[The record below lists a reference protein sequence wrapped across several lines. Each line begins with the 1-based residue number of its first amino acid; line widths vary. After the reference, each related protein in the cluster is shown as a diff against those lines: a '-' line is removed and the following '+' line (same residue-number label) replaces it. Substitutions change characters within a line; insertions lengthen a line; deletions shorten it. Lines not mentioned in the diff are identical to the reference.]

1 MSVKRLVPLN
11 TVELAN
17 NPASGRRGDI
27 YYNTTS
33 NELRVY
39 TGTEWVAVGG
49 AQTGILEHIHT
60 YDGPIHSVGSF
71 NVSSTNTID
80 GGLA

>member
-17 NPASGRRGDI
+17 NPATGRIGDI

-33 NELRVY
+33 QELRVY
-39 TGTEWVAVGG
+39 TGTDWISVGG
-49 AQTGILEHIHT
+49 NQTGILEHIHT
-60 YDGPIHSVGSF
+60 YDGDIYSVGSF
-71 NVSSTNTID
+71 NVQSTNTID